1 VLAQALPAWLAGW
14 HAALAMSE
22 QKKLRRKL
30 GREPT
35 ADELKTASK
44 LRKAKKQAAAD
55 ALATPTV
62 PAATTSARKKRAAP
76 GPTGGS
82 AAKTPRVAEKGKK
95 AKKGKE
101 AKKAKG
107 LEGLGDL
114 FGLSRL
120 KGVVQDGLYVELLEV
135 AMVANQTLAKQTAR
149 ADRLRAKLA
158 EETGRADRLRADL
171 RDSIKERLVLRG
183 IVDLRSI
190 LDDVLPASKE
200 VEPLVNWLQG
210 EQDRRRVKSA
220 AQAAGGHEASE
231 VRPRQQAAMNKH
243 PSRARSPPLG

>member
-1 VLAQALPAWLAGW
+1 LAGW

-120 KGVVQDGLYVELLEV
+120 KGVVQDGLYIELLEV
-135 AMVANQTLAKQTAR
+135 AMVANQTLAVANQTLAKQTAR

>member
-1 VLAQALPAWLAGW
+1 
-14 HAALAMSE
+14 MSE
-22 QKKLRRKL
+22 QKKLRKKL

-55 ALATPTV
+55 ALVTPTV
-62 PAATTSARKKRAAP
+62 PAATTSAQKKRAAP
-76 GPTGGS
+76 GLTDRPTD
-82 AAKTPRVAEKGKK
+82 KKRRVAEKGKK

-158 EETGRADRLRADL
+158 EQTAKLAEETGRADRLRADL

-183 IVDLRSI
+183 IVDFRSI
-190 LDDVLPASKE
+190 LDDILPASKE

>member
-1 VLAQALPAWLAGW
+1 
-14 HAALAMSE
+14 
-22 QKKLRRKL
+22 
-30 GREPT
+30 
-35 ADELKTASK
+35 
-44 LRKAKKQAAAD
+44 
-55 ALATPTV
+55 
-62 PAATTSARKKRAAP
+62 
-76 GPTGGS
+76 
-82 AAKTPRVAEKGKK
+82 
-95 AKKGKE
+95 
-101 AKKAKG
+101 
-107 LEGLGDL
+107 
-114 FGLSRL
+114 
-120 KGVVQDGLYVELLEV
+120 VQDGLYIELLEV
-135 AMVANQTLAKQTAR
+135 AMVANQTLAVANQTLAKQTAR

-158 EETGRADRLRADL
+158 EQTGRADRLRADL